1 MERNIQR
8 ESKIYINNS
17 LKKNRKNQNEMLI
30 YQTNEEL
37 TR

>member
-8 ESKIYINNS
+8 ESKKYINNS